1 MTAPLPEALND
12 LAGRLRRLT
21 PNWQNPER
29 FHEAKS
35 ELIADLRRLA
45 QQAPEPTVRRVLV
58 PVERIIERER
68 VVYLPRRIRRRLTA
82 EQPAFRDLFGDGESR
97 AKMGPG
103 VQIGGAGKSDQ
114 APAKA
119 GGEALA

>member
-21 PNWQNPER
+21 PSWQNPER

-45 QQAPEPTVRRVLV
+45 QQAPVPTVRRVLV
-58 PVERIIERER
+58 PVERIVERER
-68 VVYLPRRIRRRLTA
+68 IVYLPRPIRRRRTA
-82 EQPAFRDLFGDGESR
+82 EQPAVRDLFRDGESDG
-97 AKMGPG
+97 KVFPG
-103 VQIGGAGKSDQ
+103 EAFAGMDSFDQ

-119 GGEALA
+119 GESA